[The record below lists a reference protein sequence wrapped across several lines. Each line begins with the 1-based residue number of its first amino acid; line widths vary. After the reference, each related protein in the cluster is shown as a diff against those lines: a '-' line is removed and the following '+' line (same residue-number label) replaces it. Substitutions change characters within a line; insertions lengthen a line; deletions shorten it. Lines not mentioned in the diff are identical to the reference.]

1 MQGITTTN
9 KCNQGGSMKVTSND
23 FKFILQTL
31 NRIDNDS
38 EVEFQGEHW
47 SDDKKR
53 EYKNLDKISIVFS
66 KEKNEKT
73 KLIINIS

>member
-9 KCNQGGSMKVTSND
+9 KCNQGGSMKVKSDD

-38 EVEFQGEHW
+38 EVEFLGEHW

-53 EYKNLDKISIVFS
+53 EYRNLDMISIVFA

-73 KLIINIS
+73 KLIISIS